1 MDIHSPKD
9 IKEKLDGLTLSNR
22 EKSIEM
28 LNKILKS
35 LPVEY
40 AKLIDEAF
48 IYKRIPKEYLLS
60 SILFTISTATG
71 LTFYIKSLGY
81 RNYANLYFT
90 IIGSR
95 GDTKSEGLKLAT
107 VPLKEIDDQDYE
119 EYSLKI
125 KNYNSETDNEPIRKQ
140 ILIQNASIEAVHLI
154 HSENPNSVGVY
165 IDEIYSL
172 IEKMGNSSSR
182 DGIEWRS
189 FLLEGYTNGYVD
201 VSRKTTKSF
210 RIKETY
216 PTLLGGLQNE
226 FVSKLFANGNLESGF
241 VDRQL
246 FTPKLTSN
254 KKLNRGQMS
263 LNVIEGYNKSVSNI
277 LDYKRQSEKSEE
289 ELKQFKIELSEEA
302 NEKLFVYTQEL
313 INKQEIAK
321 PMIKEYMSKMQI
333 SIHKFSLLIH
343 MMKISS
349 NMDYTKL
356 LDSDTVDLAILFNEF
371 YFNNFQIILE
381 ENLQVT
387 HKLPTIKEI
396 VDLAKKNGA
405 SQKAVSEIT
414 GAHKSTVSKC
424 WNKEKIN
431 QQLETSKELRR

>member
-35 LPVEY
+35 LPKEY
-40 AKLIDEAF
+40 AKLIEEAF

-81 RNYANLYFT
+81 KNYANLYFT

-119 EYSLKI
+119 EYRLKI
-125 KNYNSETDNEPIRKQ
+125 KNYNSETDNEHIRKQ
-140 ILIQNASIEAVHLI
+140 LLIQNASIEAVHLI

-165 IDEIYSL
+165 IDEVYSL

-201 VSRKTTKSF
+201 VSRKTT
-210 RIKETY
+210 
-216 PTLLGGLQNE
+216 
-226 FVSKLFANGNLESGF
+226 
-241 VDRQL
+241 
-246 FTPKLTSN
+246 
-254 KKLNRGQMS
+254 
-263 LNVIEGYNKSVSNI
+263 
-277 LDYKRQSEKSEE
+277 
-289 ELKQFKIELSEEA
+289 
-302 NEKLFVYTQEL
+302 
-313 INKQEIAK
+313 
-321 PMIKEYMSKMQI
+321 
-333 SIHKFSLLIH
+333 
-343 MMKISS
+343 
-349 NMDYTKL
+349 
-356 LDSDTVDLAILFNEF
+356 
-371 YFNNFQIILE
+371 
-381 ENLQVT
+381 
-387 HKLPTIKEI
+387 
-396 VDLAKKNGA
+396 
-405 SQKAVSEIT
+405 
-414 GAHKSTVSKC
+414 
-424 WNKEKIN
+424 
-431 QQLETSKELRR
+431 